1 MSAEY
6 TLMHRQGAATRS
18 GNSAAYTVASAAVE
32 TAWAEDFLLREVAA
46 RTEQLLESR
55 QKIERAKRA
64 LADAR
69 AALIQGAWTDGTL
82 ADAHPL
88 SVEVARLLERPR
100 DCGGRATD

>member
-6 TLMHRQGAATRS
+6 TLMGRRKAASQGGS
-18 GNSAAYTVASAAVE
+18 SAAHALAIAAVE
-32 TAWAEDFLLREVAA
+32 AAVADDFLLREVEA

-69 AALIQGAWTDGTL
+69 AALVQGAWNDGTL
-82 ADAHPL
+82 TDKVNLADAV
-88 SVEVARLLERPR
+88 SGLLAP
-100 DCGGRATD
+100 A

>member
-6 TLMHRQGAATRS
+6 TLMRRQGAATGKGS
-18 GNSAAYTVASAAVE
+18 SAAYAAASATMEA
-32 TAWAEDFLLREVAA
+32 ARADDFLLREMEA

-55 QKIERAKRA
+55 QRIERAKRA

-82 ADAHPL
+82 ADQVDLAGA
-88 SVEVARLLERPR
+88 VRGLLAP
-100 DCGGRATD
+100 A